1 MLMELWRARKGSRP
15 SITEAIATLE
25 ILQIKGPSP
34 AAFRPVLRLPRTRR
48 AIEEWPTAF

>member
-1 MLMELWRARKGSRP
+1 MLMELWLVRRGPRP
-15 SITEAIATLE
+15 SSTEAIATLT
-25 ILQIKGPSP
+25 ILQTKGASP